1 MGDALVA
8 ARFFD
13 GDDSAT
19 VLLAG
24 PASGR
29 EISFNIELGWN
40 DELFL
45 LELGSLVED
54 IARTMGGK
62 PVTVQPVDQEGN
74 ERKRYRIN

>member
-8 ARFFD
+8 AGFFD

-24 PASGR
+24 PAGGR
-29 EISFNIELGWN
+29 EISFNTELGWD

-54 IARTMGGK
+54 IAPAMGGK
-62 PVTVQPVDQEGN
+62 PVTVRLVDQEGN
-74 ERKRYRIN
+74 ERKRFDIN